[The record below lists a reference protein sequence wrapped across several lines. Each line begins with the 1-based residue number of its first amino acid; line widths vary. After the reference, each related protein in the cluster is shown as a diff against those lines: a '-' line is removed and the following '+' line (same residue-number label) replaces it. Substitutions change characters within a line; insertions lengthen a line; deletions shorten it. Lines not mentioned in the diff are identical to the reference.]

1 MNLKKKTLKGEI
13 DNFIFDW
20 SLFPLDYW
28 WRKKYNVPFGSQ
40 RHREMNFIDMAIEWN
55 ENAFMKKVFEEKDE
69 DDIYENE
76 KLLLGTGQEIVKPTE
91 QEIDEDYENLDLE
104 QFNTK

>member
-1 MNLKKKTLKGEI
+1 MNLKKKTLKNEI

-28 WRKKYNVPFGSQ
+28 WRKKYNIPFGSQ

-55 ENAFMKKVFEEKDE
+55 ENAFMKKVFEKNEE
-69 DDIYENE
+69 NNIYENE
-76 KLLLGTGQEIVKPTE
+76 MLGTGKEIVNLTE